1 MKKAKV
7 VIRQG
12 GQGRIDWG
20 NGHSDT
26 FEYPANSAKN
36 ALGIQR
42 ENMEAK
48 INFTMDLEEDEAARF
63 FVQGGRLQYE

>member
-1 MKKAKV
+1 MSKAKV
-7 VIRQG
+7 VIKQG
-12 GQGRIDWG
+12 GKGSINWG

-42 ENMEAK
+42 ENMDAQATRN
-48 INFTMDLEEDEAARF
+48 IGLDDDEAARF
-63 FVQGGRLQYE
+63 FVAGGYLQYE